1 MTLSLQEIAR
11 QLESPSVKDRK
22 LALAALRDVAAID
35 AVPLVKKVLDDD
47 DQQVRSLAVYTLG
60 VKPTA
65 ECLGLLVDRL
75 VNEPDYGVRA
85 DTAGALGMLGDQGA
99 FEPLVT
105 AYETNR
111 DWLVRFSVAVA
122 LGNLGDMR
130 AEPTLLKALACPES
144 VMQQAAI
151 AALGEIGA
159 VGQVDRILG
168 FVGSEDWLVRQRVAE
183 ALGHLLRVDGGLEKG
198 RSALLYLCRDEHEN
212 VAEAARLALGN

>member
-1 MTLSLQEIAR
+1 MVLSLAEIAR
-11 QLESPSVKDRK
+11 QLASPSVKDRK
-22 LALAALRDVAAID
+22 LALAALRDVEPID
-35 AVPLVKKVLDDD
+35 AVPLVKRVLADE

-65 ECLGLLVDRL
+65 ECLGLLLDRL

-85 DTAGALGMLGDQGA
+85 DTAGALGMLGDIGA
-99 FEPLVT
+99 FEALVT
-105 AYETNR
+105 AYETNS

-122 LGNLGDMR
+122 LGNLGDLR

-159 VGQVDRILG
+159 VGRLEQILG
-168 FVGSEDWLVRQRVAE
+168 FVGSADWLVRQRVAE
-183 ALGHLLRVDGGLEKG
+183 ALGNLLRVDAGLERG
-198 RSALLYLCRDEHEN
+198 RSALRYLCRDEHPN
-212 VAEAARLALGN
+212 VVEAARIALAS